1 MQKIRVKTV
10 SVPFGL
16 EDTIANRVNEEL
28 SSLEITKENL
38 LNLDI
43 KPVPMQ
49 QFTDP
54 VTGVVTVRNGMTA
67 TIIYLT
73 EKW

>member
-54 VTGVVTVRNGMTA
+54 VTGVVTIRNGMTA